1 MKQLT
6 APEIRRLIKAH
17 NTLTKITVPKGSKK
31 ADLVKL
37 IEDAGFKLDHENKKI
52 IKVRKGKQDISEGTE
67 IKVPA
72 PPPKKTKEEK
82 EKAKKTAAEKK
93 AQARIKTLTDA
104 DKQVEALKK
113 LREARMK
120 KKQDLKRVIPKAPP
134 TPAPSKPSKPVKVKT
149 IGLTIEEVRKN
160 LKKGEPP
167 SKEVI
172 KQIKD
177 MNLAEVIE
185 DYKKKSAID
194 YFVPFVGSKGMSR
207 FYMLYTLMNNDSDCS
222 VSKELLIKF
231 FENEG
236 GSQKVMKTNLNE
248 IVDSIIRC
256 RKRDK
261 MLALN
266 IKRKG
271 HANMLIFNHK
281 RNEVERFEPHGY
293 TRQKAGTDKD
303 NLGLSPAIAEINKEL
318 KKKGESYQYKYM
330 KPKQI
335 SRSTITKRGDWEE
348 YEGFQYHDRGSGG
361 AKRTIGNVVIVE
373 AEGYCVAWSYFYLDL
388 RLKFPKLTG
397 EEIIDKTYEIV
408 DNQKGQQKL
417 KYMVRGMTESAYKW
431 AGNLVPKYLSQE
443 ELIRGMSKVEG
454 ETNKWKKFAKAIDKY
469 FTDTGLYA
477 KLAT

>member
-172 KQIKD
+172 KQIK
-177 MNLAEVIE
+177 VI
-185 DYKKKSAID
+185 
-194 YFVPFVGSKGMSR
+194 
-207 FYMLYTLMNNDSDCS
+207 
-222 VSKELLIKF
+222 
-231 FENEG
+231 
-236 GSQKVMKTNLNE
+236 
-248 IVDSIIRC
+248 
-256 RKRDK
+256 
-261 MLALN
+261 
-266 IKRKG
+266 
-271 HANMLIFNHK
+271 
-281 RNEVERFEPHGY
+281 
-293 TRQKAGTDKD
+293 
-303 NLGLSPAIAEINKEL
+303 
-318 KKKGESYQYKYM
+318 
-330 KPKQI
+330 
-335 SRSTITKRGDWEE
+335 
-348 YEGFQYHDRGSGG
+348 
-361 AKRTIGNVVIVE
+361 
-373 AEGYCVAWSYFYLDL
+373 
-388 RLKFPKLTG
+388 FP
-397 EEIIDKTYEIV
+397 
-408 DNQKGQQKL
+408 
-417 KYMVRGMTESAYKW
+417 S
-431 AGNLVPKYLSQE
+431 
-443 ELIRGMSKVEG
+443 
-454 ETNKWKKFAKAIDKY
+454 F
-469 FTDTGLYA
+469 
-477 KLAT
+477 